1 MYRAITLKALRT
13 GTPTDDGPSL
23 ERLCEG
29 TDVALAGGRV
39 LVDGEDVTAEIRSA
53 AVTAAVSGVS
63 AFPGLRRWMVAR
75 QRELVAEEGAVVE
88 GRDIGTVVL
97 PDADLKVYLT
107 ASPQERAQRRAAE
120 LQAAGGRRT
129 AEEILK
135 EILARDALDS
145 GRAASPLSVAADAVV
160 VDSTGRSIDEVVSCI
175 LEMVQR
181 GKRREGSV

>member
-1 MYRAITLKALRT
+1 
-13 GTPTDDGPSL
+13 
-23 ERLCEG
+23 
-29 TDVALAGGRV
+29 
-39 LVDGEDVTAEIRSA
+39 
-53 AVTAAVSGVS
+53 
-63 AFPGLRRWMVAR
+63 
-75 QRELVAEEGAVVE
+75 
-88 GRDIGTVVL
+88 
-97 PDADLKVYLT
+97 
-107 ASPQERAQRRAAE
+107 SPQERAQRRAAE